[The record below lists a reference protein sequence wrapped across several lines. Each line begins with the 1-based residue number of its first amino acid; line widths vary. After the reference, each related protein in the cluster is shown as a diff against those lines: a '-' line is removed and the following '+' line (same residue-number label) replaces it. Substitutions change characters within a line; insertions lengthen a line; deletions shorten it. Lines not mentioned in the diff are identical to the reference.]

1 MAQKFNI
8 IASYSRGSDF
18 YYKGKAEDE
27 KGHLENRWVGCLRA
41 DEALDLT
48 WEEANAILP
57 ELAESLPS
65 RNVTIVRA

>member
-8 IASYSRGSDF
+8 LASFSLGSDL

-27 KGHLENRWVGCLRA
+27 NGNLENRWVGGLRA

-57 ELAESLPS
+57 ELAAGLPS
-65 RNVTIVRA
+65 RTVTIVRA